1 MLPSAAQPAL
11 AEDLMPS
18 RSGTVNTDN
27 TMAAVYKQAKAT
39 SYPCRVCGMILPS
52 SQSLGGHLSRVHGG
66 SRDASRQKS
75 RQNLKKSRFHGSEL
89 QPEESEGRNKRRRS
103 TSQLNSD
110 PGEPDESQDDS
121 YETNTFAT
129 AAEAHKAGRTRP
141 TNNQLL

>member
-1 MLPSAAQPAL
+1 
-11 AEDLMPS
+11 
-18 RSGTVNTDN
+18 
-27 TMAAVYKQAKAT
+27 
-39 SYPCRVCGMILPS
+39 MILPS

-75 RQNLKKSRFHGSEL
+75 RQNLKKSRFHGSEV
-89 QPEESEGRNKRRRS
+89 PEESEGRNKRRRS
-103 TSQLNSD
+103 SSQLNSD
-110 PGEPDESQDDS
+110 PGEADESQDDS